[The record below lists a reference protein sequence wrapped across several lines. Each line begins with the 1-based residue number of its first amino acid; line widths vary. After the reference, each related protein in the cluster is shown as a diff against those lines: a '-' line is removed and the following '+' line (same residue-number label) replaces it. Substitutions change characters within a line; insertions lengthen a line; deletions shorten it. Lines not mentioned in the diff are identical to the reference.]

1 MDVKDIEIA
10 VKGFWYPE
18 EVAAAAG
25 VPGLECTCEDGRVVI
40 HPRPRALSGA
50 EMERVVAREVEEQQL
65 AKAEAE
71 KAAAIQAR
79 QEKFA
84 AFKAKATQG
93 KATSADLT
101 EIVLTLVEAQ
111 LE

>member
-1 MDVKDIEIA
+1 MSMKRWENGEYIDLTAEEEAEVK
-10 VKGFWYPE
+10 
-18 EVAAAAG
+18 
-25 VPGLECTCEDGRVVI
+25 
-40 HPRPRALSGA
+40 
-50 EMERVVAREVEEQQL
+50 ERVAMAAVEEQQL

-93 KATSADLT
+93 KVSVTDLT
-101 EIVLTLVEAQ
+101 EVILALVEAQ
-111 LE
+111 LK

>member
-1 MDVKDIEIA
+1 MKRWENGKYIELTTEEEAEVKER
-10 VKGFWYPE
+10 
-18 EVAAAAG
+18 VAAA
-25 VPGLECTCEDGRVVI
+25 V
-40 HPRPRALSGA
+40 A
-50 EMERVVAREVEEQQL
+50 EERRL

>member
-1 MDVKDIEIA
+1 MSMKRWENGEYIDLTA
-10 VKGFWYPE
+10 E
-18 EVAAAAG
+18 E
-25 VPGLECTCEDGRVVI
+25 E
-40 HPRPRALSGA
+40 A
-50 EMERVVAREVEEQQL
+50 EVMERVVAREVEEQQL